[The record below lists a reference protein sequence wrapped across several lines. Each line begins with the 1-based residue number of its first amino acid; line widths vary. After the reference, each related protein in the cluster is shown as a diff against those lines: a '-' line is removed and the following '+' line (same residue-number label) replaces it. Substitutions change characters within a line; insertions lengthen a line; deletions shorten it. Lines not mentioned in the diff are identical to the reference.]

1 MNHLRHLRL
10 FALCTRLLTTSMVSS
25 VLTLGPPKSTKAS
38 GTAESTSISYHF
50 RLEVGLIDRRRPPYR
65 YYWNRGG
72 EPGGYLS
79 AVTQYQAYGADSR
92 LMNHIQ
98 DCIEKLQYLNLSDK
112 RVHLY
117 FLLIV

>member
-1 MNHLRHLRL
+1 
-10 FALCTRLLTTSMVSS
+10 MVSS

-50 RLEVGLIDRRRPPYR
+50 RLEVGLIDRRRSPYR

-79 AVTQYQAYGADSR
+79 APAATSINVQLSPMDSR
-92 LMNHIQ
+92 
-98 DCIEKLQYLNLSDK
+98 K
-112 RVHLY
+112 
-117 FLLIV
+117 F